1 MRDPMTIKVP
11 RKLSAFLLTDA
22 FLVGAAFLVKNGNY
36 SALATALVASMAAF
50 VGTHLVSDLKVDKT
64 ITKDSD

>member
-1 MRDPMTIKVP
+1 MKFSVP

-22 FLVGAAFLVKNGNY
+22 FLVAAAFLVKNGNF

-50 VGTHLVSDLKVDKT
+50 VGTHTLSDLKAKAGP
-64 ITKDSD
+64 KAEESS

>member
-1 MRDPMTIKVP
+1 MKIKLP

-36 SALATALVASMAAF
+36 TALATALVGSMAAF
-50 VGTHLVSDLKVDKT
+50 IGTHTVMDLKAK
-64 ITKDSD
+64 KDADDAC

>member
-1 MRDPMTIKVP
+1 MTLKAP

-22 FLVGAAFLVKNGNY
+22 FLVVAAFLVKNGNFA
-36 SALATALVASMAAF
+36 ALATALVASMAAF

-64 ITKDSD
+64 ITKKEETA